1 MKVSGSKGTTSGAST
16 RKTTGNGGSGQ
27 GFANAMRSSGQGA
40 ERVAGS
46 GGLHA
51 PSSVNA
57 LDALLALQQS
67 GDALDSPRKRSV
79 ARAKTLLDQLERVR
93 NALLGGGL
101 PASQLAQL
109 VDVVGKQREEID
121 DPALSEVLDE
131 IELRARVELAKL
143 DVAGLR

>member
-1 MKVSGSKGTTSGAST
+1 MKVSGSKGTTSGAAT
-16 RKTTGNGGSGQ
+16 RKTTGAGGSGE
-27 GFANAMRSSGQGA
+27 GFANVMRSSGQGA
-40 ERVAGS
+40 ERAAGA

-51 PSSVNA
+51 PSSVSA

>member
-1 MKVSGSKGTTSGAST
+1 
-16 RKTTGNGGSGQ
+16 
-27 GFANAMRSSGQGA
+27 
-40 ERVAGS
+40 
-46 GGLHA
+46 LHA
-51 PSSVNA
+51 PSSVSA

-79 ARAKTLLDQLERVR
+79 ARAKTLLDQLDRVR
-93 NALLGGGL
+93 QALLGGGL

-109 VDVVGKQREEID
+109 VDVVGKQREEVD

>member
-16 RKTTGNGGSGQ
+16 RKASGTGGSDQ
-27 GFANAMRSSGQGA
+27 GFANAMRSSGQGP
-40 ERVAGS
+40 ERAAS
-46 GGLHA
+46 AGGLHA
-51 PSSVNA
+51 PSSVSA

-79 ARAKTLLDQLERVR
+79 ARAKTLLDQLDRVR

-121 DPALSEVLDE
+121 DPALAEVLDE

>member
-1 MKVSGSKGTTSGAST
+1 MKVSGSKGTTSGATT
-16 RKTTGNGGSGQ
+16 RKTTGTGGSGD
-27 GFANAMRSSGQGA
+27 GFANAMRASGQGA
-40 ERVAGS
+40 ERAAGA

-51 PSSVNA
+51 PSSVSA

-109 VDVVGKQREEID
+109 VDVVGKQREDVE